1 MSDRMWIVL
10 MALCIGVVTGL
21 DVLAYAR
28 KGVRRDWVRD
38 TPRNGGWNLPMIIVF
53 LLSLS
58 LFTGLREIGALR
70 FVYLVGCQ

>member
-28 KGVRRDWVRD
+28 EGVRRDWVRD
-38 TPRNGGWNLPMIIVF
+38 TPRNGDGI
-53 LLSLS
+53 S
-58 LFTGLREIGALR
+58 
-70 FVYLVGCQ
+70 Q

>member
-1 MSDRMWIVL
+1 

>member
-28 KGVRRDWVRD
+28 EGVRRDGFG
-38 TPRNGGWNLPMIIVF
+38 TPPE
-53 LLSLS
+53 
-58 LFTGLREIGALR
+58 TGDGIS
-70 FVYLVGCQ
+70 Q